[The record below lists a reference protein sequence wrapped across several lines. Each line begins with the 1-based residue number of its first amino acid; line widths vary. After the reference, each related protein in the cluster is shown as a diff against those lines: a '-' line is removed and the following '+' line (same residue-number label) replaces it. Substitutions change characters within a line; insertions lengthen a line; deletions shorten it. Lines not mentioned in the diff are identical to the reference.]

1 MNKSVEQE
9 ALEMTVIDQ
18 ALTWLK
24 AQEEEVAA
32 QKSAELIFKE
42 STSIP
47 QRNEAYAMAKYAT
60 YTTIEAQSLLVQA
73 THRLALCRDQSA
85 SSKP

>member
-1 MNKSVEQE
+1 MPKSTEQQ
-9 ALEMTVIDQ
+9 ALEMQVVSL

-24 AQEEEVAA
+24 AQEEELSA
-32 QKSAELIFKE
+32 QKGAELIFKK

-47 QRNEAYAMAKYAT
+47 ARNEAFAMAKYAT

-73 THRLALCRDQSA
+73 THRLSLCRDQA
-85 SSKP
+85 EGSKP